1 MVVVEKVPKLM
12 VGGRSSWYSNGILS
26 LLNFKVKYETAWPL
40 SFLPL
45 LNFRVRYETLRPQ
58 RLNKTGMVI
67 SPVTERNIHPP
78 FRVKQKSG
86 EYYRI

>member
-1 MVVVEKVPKLM
+1 MVVVEKASKLM

-26 LLNFKVKYETAWPL
+26 LLSFKVKYETA
-40 SFLPL
+40 
-45 LNFRVRYETLRPQ
+45 RPQ

-78 FRVKQKSG
+78 FRVKQKVVGIIQTG
-86 EYYRI
+86 ETV